1 MYMQNNAQTYRMFLR
16 FISHQLRTPLNT
28 MYMGLQYLDED
39 MSRSLET
46 PSRLETIRDIRSSGH
61 AALSI
66 LNDMLTY
73 DSIEGGLL
81 TLDKESVSLLNCI
94 QDVLQPLRYSHNF
107 EISYMQILYSKLL
120 FSLNNYFSNLTLNYL
135 WKYRMW
141 TIADLCL
148 LISLSLVR

>member
-1 MYMQNNAQTYRMFLR
+1 MHMQNNAQTCRMFLR

-81 TLDKESVSLLNCI
+81 TLERKSVSLLNCI
-94 QDVLQPLRYSHNF
+94 QDVLQPLSLQVAF
-107 EISYMQILYSKLL
+107 L
-120 FSLNNYFSNLTLNYL
+120 FLATTLNIL
-135 WKYRMW
+135 Q
-141 TIADLCL
+141 IQ
-148 LISLSLVR
+148 